1 MGVGRGST
9 STATCPTT
17 EPACLTEL
25 EPALA
30 GLPFAS
36 VQRHDGY
43 LSVTLLLERD
53 PEGLSTQAASL
64 LGAFPRGE
72 GGRRL
77 RVDVRNRHW
86 AALVAEIAAAVH
98 PPG

>member
-1 MGVGRGST
+1 M
-9 STATCPTT
+9 
-17 EPACLTEL
+17 
-25 EPALA
+25 
-30 GLPFAS
+30 
-36 VQRHDGY
+36 QRHDGY

-64 LGAFPRGE
+64 VGAFPGDE

-86 AALVAEIAAAVH
+86 AALVAEIAAAAASTGLTRPATTRQRFT
-98 PPG
+98 PPSQPRGRGWSL

>member
-1 MGVGRGST
+1 M
-9 STATCPTT
+9 
-17 EPACLTEL
+17 
-25 EPALA
+25 
-30 GLPFAS
+30 
-36 VQRHDGY
+36 QRHDGY

-64 LGAFPRGE
+64 VGAFPRDE

-77 RVDVRNRHW
+77 RIDVRNRHW
-86 AALVAEIAAAVH
+86 AALVAEIAAAAAR